1 MGRNKKIGLDY
12 FPFDVDF
19 FQDIKIRKLIKYQR
33 GKAVTVYALLLC
45 LIYKNGYY
53 MLWDEELPFILSE
66 QTGFEEAYIQEV
78 VRCCLAL
85 GLFSKELFDKEK
97 VLTSIGIQERY
108 KRICDDCRRKC
119 EFSEF
124 NLISSEEKR
133 ISSEGKPIT
142 SEESTQRKEKDNKEN
157 IIIPP
162 TPPKGVEE
170 LEKVI
175 SEKDQALNEA
185 LARIKDLEEKIAQ
198 SKPSKPKR
206 SNGLNANAR
215 KAFEGHFRNT
225 FGEEYYWTAKDAG
238 NMSQLLRKLTF
249 SREQKQL
256 PVDDDSV
263 LYALQVLLSSVKDG
277 WLLENFSVTN
287 LNSKYNEIVAQ
298 AKNGKNQSHYPNKQ
312 EANEYAFNALQE
324 RMERRSSGI
333 QDELPKPF

>member
-1 MGRNKKIGLDY
+1 MPRNRMIKPQFWDDEKIGGLSRDARLLY
-12 FPFDVDF
+12 IAMWNFCDDLGVVRANPVWLKSKVFPFDQIQIQQFEKICHEILRNGFISLLSYRDERFYYLPKFSLHQKINRPNEEDVNIPKELLF
-19 FQDIKIRKLIKYQR
+19 RYLQQITEQSVINHGTITEQSVIKI
-33 GKAVTVYALLLC
+33 
-45 LIYKNGYY
+45 
-53 MLWDEELPFILSE
+53 EEEI
-66 QTGFEEAYIQEV
+66 
-78 VRCCLAL
+78 
-85 GLFSKELFDKEK
+85 
-97 VLTSIGIQERY
+97 ER
-108 KRICDDCRRKC
+108 
-119 EFSEF
+119 E
-124 NLISSEEKR
+124 
-133 ISSEGKPIT
+133 
-142 SEESTQRKEKDNKEN
+142 DN
-157 IIIPP
+157 IIPP

-198 SKPSKPKR
+198 SKPAKPKR

-263 LYALQVLLSSVKDG
+263 LYALQVFLSSVKDG

>member
-1 MGRNKKIGLDY
+1 MPRNRMIKPQFWDDEKIGGLSRDARLLY
-12 FPFDVDF
+12 IAMWNFCDDLGVVRANPVWLKSKVFPFDQIQIQQFEKICHEILRNGFISLLSYRDERFYYLPKFSLHQKINRPNEEDVNIPKELLF
-19 FQDIKIRKLIKYQR
+19 RYLQQITEQSVINHGTITEQSVIKI
-33 GKAVTVYALLLC
+33 
-45 LIYKNGYY
+45 
-53 MLWDEELPFILSE
+53 EEEI
-66 QTGFEEAYIQEV
+66 
-78 VRCCLAL
+78 
-85 GLFSKELFDKEK
+85 
-97 VLTSIGIQERY
+97 ERE
-108 KRICDDCRRKC
+108 D
-119 EFSEF
+119 
-124 NLISSEEKR
+124 
-133 ISSEGKPIT
+133 
-142 SEESTQRKEKDNKEN
+142 N

-185 LARIKDLEEKIAQ
+185 LAKIKDLEEKIAQ
-198 SKPSKPKR
+198 SKPAKSKR

-263 LYALQVLLSSVKDG
+263 LYALQVFLSSVKDG